1 MRLAQR
7 VSRISESATL
17 KVARRAKELARLG
30 IDVIDFGP
38 GEPDFPSPAVAVEAA
53 RRALADGFTR
63 YTPAAGIPELREA
76 LAERFARSYGATWK
90 ATDVAVTV
98 GAKGALFEIAL
109 ALFEKGD
116 EVVLP
121 IPAWVSFE
129 EHIRFTGAT
138 PVTVPL
144 EPEDGFRIHPD
155 ALVERFTERTRAVLV
170 NSPSNPT
177 GGMIHPDDLERLAV
191 ACAERDVVL
200 IADETY
206 ERFVYVPEGHASVA
220 PLSGA
225 LRDTLVLVGSFSKT
239 WAMTGWRLGYL
250 FAPPAL
256 LKAVLDIQS
265 HAVSNPTTFAMYGAL
280 AALDGAE
287 EDVRRMIDEYRARR
301 DLLIPRLNALPGV
314 SCAPPAGAFY
324 AFPDV
329 SECYREGIAGS
340 VELSEYLLEEARV
353 AVVPGAAFGDDS
365 HIRISF
371 ACSRNELERGLER
384 IAEALASLSPRV

>member
-38 GEPDFPSPAVAVEAA
+38 GEPDFDSPAVAVEAA
-53 RRALADGFTR
+53 RRALAEGFTR

-76 LAERFARSYGATWK
+76 LAERYARRWGAAWGP
-90 ATDVAVTV
+90 ADVAVTV
-98 GAKGALFEIAL
+98 GAKGALFQLAL
-109 ALFEKGD
+109 ARFESGD

-121 IPAWVSFE
+121 TPAWVSFE

-138 PVTVPL
+138 PVAVPL
-144 EPEDGFRIHPD
+144 SSEDGFRIHAD
-155 ALVERFTERTRAVLV
+155 ALIERFGDRTRAVLV

-177 GGMIHPDDLERLAV
+177 GGVIGHADLERLAR
-191 ACAERDVVL
+191 ACAERGIVL

-206 ERFVYVPEGHASVA
+206 ERFVYGPEGHASVA
-220 PLSGA
+220 PLSGE

-250 FAPPAL
+250 FAPPPL
-256 LKAVLDIQS
+256 LAAVLDIQS
-265 HAVSNPTTFAMYGAL
+265 HAVSNPTSFAMKGAL

-287 EDVRRMIDEYRARR
+287 DDVARMIDEYRARR
-301 DLLIPRLNALPGV
+301 DLLIPRLNALAGI
-314 SCAPPAGAFY
+314 SCVPPAGAFY

-329 SECYREGIAGS
+329 SGCYREGAADS
-340 VELSEYLLEEARV
+340 VAFAEYLLEEARV
-353 AVVPGAAFGDDS
+353 AVVPGAAFGDDD
-365 HIRISF
+365 HVRISF
-371 ACSRNELERGLER
+371 ACSREALARGLER
-384 IAEALASLSPRV
+384 IAEALATLAPRV